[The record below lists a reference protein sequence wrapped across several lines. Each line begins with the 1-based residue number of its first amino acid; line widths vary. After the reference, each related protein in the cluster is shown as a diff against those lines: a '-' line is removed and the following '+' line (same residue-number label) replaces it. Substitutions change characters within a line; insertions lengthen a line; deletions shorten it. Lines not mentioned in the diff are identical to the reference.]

1 MFIEQGIKP
10 ENKFWKYIIGS
21 LVVILISS
29 FGQIPLMIG
38 ILIKSFSEGKG
49 MPQLDEKSLMTY
61 LEPNLTLFLIMLSFV
76 FAMFGLYI
84 VVKNIHKQTMLSVT
98 TSRTK
103 VDWSRILFSFTI
115 WSLFTIISTA
125 ILYYTSPESFVM
137 NFKLVPFLILV
148 IIGTLMIPI
157 QTSCEEYIFR
167 GYLMQG
173 FGVGTFQKKF
183 AIGILYSF
191 LFFPIYFMFDSLK
204 EVQLTSEI
212 PLLSLIT
219 IRTFSL
225 SILLLFLIDFILT
238 KLNFFETNFYNT
250 IYQKGKNKF
259 VPLFI
264 TSSIFGLMHIANPE
278 VTKMGYIVL
287 VYYIGTGFFLG
298 ILTLMDEG
306 MELSLGFHAANNLVG
321 ALLVTADWSVFQTHS
336 ILKDISEP
344 SAGFDVIVPVL
355 IIYPILLFIFAK
367 KYNWTNWKE
376 KLTGEIHPTNSN
388 LINEI
393 QGTND

>member
-10 ENKFWKYIIGS
+10 ENKFWKYIVGS

-38 ILIKSFSEGKG
+38 IFAKSFSDGKG

-76 FAMFGLYI
+76 FAMFGIYI

-98 TSRTK
+98 TSRAK

-125 ILYYTSPESFVM
+125 ILYYTSPESFVI

-157 QTSCEEYIFR
+157 QTSCEEYVFR

-173 FGVGTFQKKF
+173 FGNLARNKW
-183 AIGILYSF
+183 
-191 LFFPIYFMFDSLK
+191 FPLVM
-204 EVQLTSEI
+204 
-212 PLLSLIT
+212 
-219 IRTFSL
+219 
-225 SILLLFLIDFILT
+225 
-238 KLNFFETNFYNT
+238 
-250 IYQKGKNKF
+250 
-259 VPLFI
+259 

-321 ALLVTADWSVFQTHS
+321 ALLVTADWSAFQTHS
-336 ILKDISEP
+336 ILKDVSEP
-344 SAGFDVIVPVL
+344 SAGFDVIAPVL
-355 IIYPILLFIFAK
+355 IIYPIMLFIFAK

-376 KLTGEIHPTNSN
+376 KLTGEIYPTNSN